1 VEEREGVNNQNEDV
15 IRTRIEHRVR
25 RYIRLSS
32 SYEERVDSAK
42 EALENHK
49 EFMERIDRWTK
60 EAKEN
65 EVVRQRLEM
74 NRPNIEEY
82 QRSHNEIVRLHCER
96 FRELQ
101 DQIAELESQYPTL
114 VESELA
120 AQRAQ
125 LKPFVDQLCQDLR
138 DEGIDRSTSTGLNTT

>member
-1 VEEREGVNNQNEDV
+1 MEEQEGVNNQNEDI
-15 IRTRIEHRVR
+15 IRARIEHSVR

-32 SYEERVDSAK
+32 SYEERVDAAK
-42 EALENHK
+42 EMLENHQA
-49 EFMERIDRWTK
+49 FIERIDRWTR
-60 EAKEN
+60 EAEHD

-82 QRSHNEIVRLHCER
+82 HRSHRKMVRLYCER
-96 FRELQ
+96 FGKLQ
-101 DQIAELESQYPTL
+101 DQIAELETQYPNL

-125 LKPFVDQLCQDLR
+125 MKPFVDQLCQGIR
-138 DEGIDRSTSTGLNTT
+138 DER